1 MHRRNVTFL
10 VGLAILALCIT
21 APGVSAQTVV
31 QVAPGFGTLNIAIDG
46 DTTATGERNDPDTIY
61 ELERD
66 GLYLLDGSIEHE
78 GFHLTIV
85 AAEGSGARPILQ
97 PAVGDGG
104 TSSRPFRARGD
115 ITLRGI
121 YATNRDELGALNTRI
136 LRVSAD
142 SVRITLDDVHFD
154 DDAQSGIRLDNAWNR
169 VFITNSMFSR
179 IGQPLDPDNGR
190 GLDDRGNP
198 IDSLVVSNTTYYNLT
213 SRVLRND
220 GGLTNY
226 LDFNHNTVV
235 NTGQRFGE
243 LGEVLE
249 AHVTNNVI
257 INPGFLGLG
266 PTDTNWVMRADTLG
280 SDVMGEQVINVRNN
294 NIFFDQSILD
304 ARPDS
309 VTGLPTYNDHLA
321 ALIEASGTGST
332 NISEA
337 LTFTNPQPSVTPIR
351 RNLVGHPGSHTGL
364 GQHGQPLRLRLHGR
378 RILFA
383 LDRHAAP
390 RLPHLAD
397 DGNRRQR
404 PHNAAR
410 RSC

>member
-1 MHRRNVTFL
+1 MHRRNITFL

-169 VFITNSMFSR
+169 IFITNSMVF
-179 IGQPLDPDNGR
+179 
-190 GLDDRGNP
+190 
-198 IDSLVVSNTTYYNLT
+198 
-213 SRVLRND
+213 
-220 GGLTNY
+220 
-226 LDFNHNTVV
+226 
-235 NTGQRFGE
+235 
-243 LGEVLE
+243 
-249 AHVTNNVI
+249 AH
-257 INPGFLGLG
+257 
-266 PTDTNWVMRADTLG
+266 W
-280 SDVMGEQVINVRNN
+280 
-294 NIFFDQSILD
+294 
-304 ARPDS
+304 
-309 VTGLPTYNDHLA
+309 
-321 ALIEASGTGST
+321 
-332 NISEA
+332 
-337 LTFTNPQPSVTPIR
+337 
-351 RNLVGHPGSHTGL
+351 
-364 GQHGQPLRLRLHGR
+364 
-378 RILFA
+378 
-383 LDRHAAP
+383 AAP
-390 RLPHLAD
+390 RPE
-397 DGNRRQR
+397 QR
-404 PHNAAR
+404 PR
-410 RSC
+410 TR